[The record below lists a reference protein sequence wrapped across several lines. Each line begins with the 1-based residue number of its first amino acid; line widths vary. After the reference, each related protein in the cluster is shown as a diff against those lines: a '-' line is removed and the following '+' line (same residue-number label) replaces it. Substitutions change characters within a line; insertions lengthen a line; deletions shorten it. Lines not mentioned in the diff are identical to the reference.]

1 MINQFI
7 LTPYFLD
14 QPLPGL
20 ESLEEPGW
28 VVNSIRLSKAS
39 PQSRMGSLYEH
50 LADSVA
56 RTVNQ
61 GSRPVS
67 VAGDCCASL
76 GVLAGLQRAGVDP
89 ALVWFDAHGDFN
101 TWETTPSG
109 FLGGM
114 PLAMLVGR
122 GEQTIVEHLRI
133 RPLPESLVV
142 LSDGRDLDPGESQ
155 ALFNSNISLVPEVMK
170 LLDFEFPPGPIW
182 VHFDTDFIDPS
193 QAPAMNYL
201 AKGGPQIG
209 ELHQIFSSLAETERI
224 CAVSMSAWNPEMDG
238 AEQSRSVSMMLLADL
253 IN

>member
-20 ESLEEPGW
+20 ETLEEPGW
-28 VVNSIRLSKAS
+28 FVNSPRLSGAS
-39 PQSRMGSLYEH
+39 PQSRMGLLYAP
-50 LADSVA
+50 LADAVA
-56 RTVNQ
+56 QIVNG

-89 ALVWFDAHGDFN
+89 ALIWFDAHGDFN

-122 GEQTIVEHLRI
+122 GEQSIVEHLGI
-133 RPLPESLVV
+133 RPLPESHVV
-142 LSDGRDLDPGESQ
+142 LSDGRELDPGESQ
-155 ALFNSNISLVPEVMK
+155 ALFTSNISLLPK
-170 LLDFEFPPGPIW
+170 LITLLDFDLPAGPIW
-182 VHFDTDFIDPS
+182 VHFDTDLIDPS

-201 AKGGPQIG
+201 VEGGPQIA
-209 ELHQIFSSLAETERI
+209 ELHQVFSYLAGTGRI
-224 CAVSMSAWNPEMDG
+224 CAVSMSAWNPEMEG

-253 IN
+253 IR